1 MTMLRSMALIAGVL
15 SLSACAGYTGY
26 SGFDKLDEVKAL
38 NNANAVGSA
47 FTQKLAAEYR
57 NYVNRE
63 LKSFDDHADALHFSR
78 KGLSAAR
85 GDMVMPEPISDWN
98 LNTGHA
104 EELIVFRSRLVNVM
118 ALGVRETQPDLA
130 AFAQARFDCLI
141 EEREENFQA
150 DKISGCQSQ
159 FIDALTQL
167 EAVIPAAPAPAPAP
181 APMLEPMVEAPA
193 FDVNPAEPMLVE
205 NAKYIVFFDFDDS
218 RLNSGANS
226 ILDSAANEA
235 QGRSLVSINLIGH
248 TDTSGSRDYNQRL
261 SMKRA
266 DAVRSGLVARGVDPS
281 LINVNH
287 RGENE
292 LMVDTA
298 DGVREPANRRTE
310 ITFQ

>member
-1 MTMLRSMALIAGVL
+1 MVLAAGVL

-38 NNANAVGSA
+38 NKANAVGNA
-47 FTQKLAAEYR
+47 FTQQLAAEYR

-63 LKSFDDHADALHFSR
+63 LSSYNDHADALHFSR

-104 EELIVFRSRLVNVM
+104 EELIIARSRLVNVM
-118 ALGVRETQPDLA
+118 ALGAREMQPDLA
-130 AFAQARFDCLI
+130 AFAQARFDCWI

-159 FIDALTQL
+159 FMDALAQL
-167 EAVIPAAPAPAPAP
+167 ESAMPMAPVQAPEP
-181 APMLEPMVEAPA
+181 APMMEPMVEAVPT

-205 NAKYIVFFDFDDS
+205 NAKYIVFFDFDAS
-218 RLNSGANS
+218 TLNSGANS

-235 QGRSLVSINLIGH
+235 QGRDLISINLIGH

-266 DAVRSGLVARGVDPS
+266 NAVRDGLVQRGVNPS
-281 LINVNH
+281 LISVNH
-287 RGENE
+287 RGESE